1 MKFYNT
7 LTRQVEEFKPH
18 YEGKVSFYTCGPTV
32 YHYAHIGNMRNYVG
46 HDILDKT
53 LRYIGYDVKRV
64 MNITDVGH
72 LKSDSD
78 TGEDKM
84 VSSAK
89 REHKTVLD
97 VAKFYT
103 DAFFKDFEAL
113 NCRRPDIVS
122 PATDNIDEYI
132 KIISSLLEKGYAYQA
147 GGNVYFD
154 VSKLSDYYQLTN
166 HKEDEMVV
174 GVREGVEFDESKRN
188 QADFA
193 LWFTKSKFE
202 NQELK
207 WDSPFGVGYP
217 GWHIECSGI
226 SIKYIGEYLDIHG
239 GGVDNIFPHH
249 TNEIAQSEAYLG
261 HKWCNYWFH
270 NEHLMD
276 ETGKMSKSHGAILSV
291 EELIKRGYN
300 PLSFRFMCLN
310 SHYRKQLVFSFD
322 SLNSAEQAYLKLKN
336 KISLIKDE
344 GELSEGDFDKYKNM
358 FIEYITNDLNT
369 ANAITLLYDLLKDD
383 TVNGHTKIE
392 LVRSFDK
399 VLSLD
404 LLPEVKEVRSDH
416 EHIMK
421 LIETRNEAKKAKN
434 FELADAIRDE
444 LLSKGIALVDTR
456 EGTIYKEV

>member
-53 LRYIGYDVKRV
+53 LRYIGYDVKRI

-113 NCRRPDIVS
+113 NCRIPDIVS

-202 NQELK
+202 DQELK

-300 PLSFRFMCLN
+300 PLSFRFMC
-310 SHYRKQLVFSFD
+310 
-322 SLNSAEQAYLKLKN
+322 LNSAEQAYLKLKN